1 MKCSTSLAFNLIST
15 TRLINS
21 TKHDHSFYILYL
33 KGTVQALLDKKD
45 DREIQDEVFKQLGEY
60 LKSKYRGN
68 DTRVEILE
76 AIMLFE
82 KSSVTRHTK
91 INISCIILD
100 VYNIYFVGGDL
111 ASNIYKPAHT
121 I

>member
-1 MKCSTSLAFNLIST
+1 MTVASKMKFLNNWVST
-15 TRLINS
+15 
-21 TKHDHSFYILYL
+21 L
-33 KGTVQALLDKKD
+33 KANT
-45 DREIQDEVFKQLGEY
+45 GE
-60 LKSKYRGN
+60 N

-91 INISCIILD
+91 INISRLFVD
-100 VYNIYFVGGDL
+100 VYNIYINVGCDL
-111 ASNIYKPAHT
+111 AYNIYEPVHA